1 MTSPQIAARYTAK
14 KGAFMQENANLVGAH
29 LTPTSA
35 IGFPALIDVTSLQ
48 SVAHLFGASKKRC
61 GIYLLAFQP
70 GLFYV
75 GQAVEVVRRFSQ
87 HRKNHDDIVGFSF
100 IPVPK
105 SELDV
110 TEKGLIFKAESIGL
124 KITNA
129 VHVTS
134 IVGDTDFDLVVPITE
149 QNSWLCATGRVALSI
164 DSGPKIVLP
173 ESQQVRYA
181 KQFSRF
187 GQQPLSARSLALLK
201 QYLHACV
208 PAPRR
213 TEYSFWSVSCM
224 PTTGNTEWKRLL
236 CVNAAFM
243 ELFVV
248 GHEQKDPTVLWSFV
262 NVAED
267 VLLEHWKSINRLKQK
282 YPFLRLERSD
292 YRDAGQHQVRLLCQ
306 GASASME
313 VLLHDPGISKA
324 AATLVL
330 RVMRKRATI
339 FGKYHCPQLADLALA
354 A

>member
-1 MTSPQIAARYTAK
+1 MT
-14 KGAFMQENANLVGAH
+14 
-29 LTPTSA
+29 
-35 IGFPALIDVTSLQ
+35 DVISLQ
-48 SVAHLFGASKKRC
+48 SVAHLFGTSKKRC

-70 GLFYV
+70 GLFYI
-75 GQAVEVVRRFSQ
+75 GQAVDVVRRFSQ

-105 SELDV
+105 SELDAI
-110 TEKGLIFKAESIGL
+110 EKGYIFKAESRGL

-134 IVGDTDFDLVVPITE
+134 VVGDTDFDLVVPITE
-149 QNSWLCATGRVALSI
+149 QNNWLHSDDKLMFPI
-164 DSGPKIVLP
+164 DAHPKIVLP
-173 ESQQVRYA
+173 ESQKLRYS
-181 KQFSRF
+181 KKFSRF
-187 GQQPLSARSLALLK
+187 GKQPLSARALALLK
-201 QYLHACV
+201 QYLHSCV
-208 PAPRR
+208 PVPRR
-213 TEYSFWSVSCM
+213 TEYSFWAVSCM
-224 PTTGNTEWKRLL
+224 PVTVSEWKRLV

-248 GHEQKDPTVLWSFV
+248 GHLQQDPTSLWAFV

-267 VLLEHWKSINRLKQK
+267 VLLEHWKSIDTLKEK
-282 YPFLRLERSD
+282 YPFLSVERTN
-292 YRDAGQHQVRLLCQ
+292 YRNAGQYQVRLFCQ
-306 GASASME
+306 GTSESMKA
-313 VLLHDPGISKA
+313 LLLDPGISKA

>member
-1 MTSPQIAARYTAK
+1 
-14 KGAFMQENANLVGAH
+14 MQENANLIGAA
-29 LTPTSA
+29 LVPTSV
-35 IGFPALIDVTSLQ
+35 IGFPALTDVTSLQ
-48 SVAHLFGASKKRC
+48 SVAHLFGVSKKRC
-61 GIYLLAFQP
+61 GIYLLAFQS

-75 GQAVEVVRRFSQ
+75 GQAVDVVRRFSQ
-87 HRKNHDDIVGFSF
+87 HRKIHDDIVGFSF

-105 SELDV
+105 SELDA
-110 TEKGLIFKAESIGL
+110 TEKGFIFKAESSGL

-134 IVGDTDFDLVVPITE
+134 IVGDTDFDLLVPVTE
-149 QNSWLCATGRVALSI
+149 QNSWLCAIGRVEISI

-187 GQQPLSARSLALLK
+187 GKHPLSAISLALLK
-201 QYLHACV
+201 LYLHTCV
-208 PAPRR
+208 PAPRL
-213 TEYSFWSVSCM
+213 TEYSFWAVSCM
-224 PTTGNTEWKRLL
+224 PATGSEWKRLV

-248 GHEQKDPTVLWSFV
+248 GHLQQDPTALWAFV

-267 VLLEHWKSINRLKQK
+267 VLLEHWKSIKRLKKK
-282 YPFLRLERSD
+282 YPFLRLERSN
-292 YRDAGQHQVRLLCQ
+292 YRDAGQHQVRLVCQ

-313 VLLHDPGISKA
+313 VLLLDPGISKA